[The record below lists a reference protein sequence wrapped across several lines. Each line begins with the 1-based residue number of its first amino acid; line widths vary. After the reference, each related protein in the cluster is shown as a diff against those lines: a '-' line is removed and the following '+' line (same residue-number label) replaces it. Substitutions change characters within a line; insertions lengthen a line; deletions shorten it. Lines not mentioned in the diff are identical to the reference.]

1 MLTNGDE
8 LFDWWIVYPADE
20 AVQRPLSLFP
30 DAYLF
35 ISKAMT
41 IKREN

>member
-8 LFDWWIVYPADE
+8 LFDWWIVYPTDE
-20 AVQRPLSLFP
+20 AVQWPLSLFP
-30 DAYLF
+30 RAYLL

-41 IKREN
+41 IKKEN